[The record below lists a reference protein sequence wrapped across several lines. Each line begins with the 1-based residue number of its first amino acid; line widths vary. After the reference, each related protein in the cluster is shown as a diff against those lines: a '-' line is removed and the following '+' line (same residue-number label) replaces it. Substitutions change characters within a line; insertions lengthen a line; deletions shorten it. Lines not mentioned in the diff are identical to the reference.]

1 MPRPN
6 FQNNLKF
13 GTAQKYFSNIWHTID
28 VEICEIFSV
37 FLSSMRKVF
46 LPQRKVRWGS
56 LSSGSLCNKTFT
68 AWCINVPFFV
78 NRPTWMNLSVW
89 EIGSKLGSDPGIKNF
104 GIDCDCGASAVN
116 FDLGSLVLSWMELGQ
131 PRPIPSSK
139 SIFTMIIMITIIMIT
154 ITINLVLQVLVLCS
168 VRPTANTRKVLVV
181 ATQDGR
187 GQSAL

>member
-1 MPRPN
+1 
-6 FQNNLKF
+6 
-13 GTAQKYFSNIWHTID
+13 
-28 VEICEIFSV
+28 
-37 FLSSMRKVF
+37 
-46 LPQRKVRWGS
+46 
-56 LSSGSLCNKTFT
+56 
-68 AWCINVPFFV
+68 
-78 NRPTWMNLSVW
+78 MNLSVW
-89 EIGSKLGSDPGIKNF
+89 EIGSKLGSDQGIKNF

-139 SIFTMIIMITIIMIT
+139 TIITIIMIT
-154 ITINLVLQVLVLCS
+154 IIVITITITLTLQVLVLYS